1 MAKVLAEGKPS
12 FGGFYWQKVEKS
24 NGFMQY
30 ICRKTTA
37 EEAAAAHQQ
46 RRQIELREQAEAE
59 QRAKQNRAA
68 AKAAEIDRLK
78 SLERSA
84 QRRVINGY
92 NPDVSIQEFQRH
104 LDRRSDIQASIR
116 DLQYGQ

>member
-1 MAKVLAEGKPS
+1 MPAE
-12 FGGFYWQKVEKS
+12 
-24 NGFMQY
+24 
-30 ICRKTTA
+30 ITA

-59 QRAKQNRAA
+59 QRVKQNRAA

-84 QRRVINGY
+84 QRRVIDGY
-92 NPDVSIQEFQRH
+92 NPDVSIQEFLRR
-104 LDRRSDIQASIR
+104 LDRPSDIQDSIR